1 MKRLLVLLLIVSPA
15 FVVSCW
21 NRGVGDPLSIP
32 YVRGVL
38 ADTVSA
44 PYTLIRDAG
53 MDGKNGTIAI
63 IGPFEDAF
71 YYAEELL
78 SCDYFD
84 NVDGR
89 KDSDG
94 LPDFAGETVAVISD
108 NANAPYSGYLRNGNE
123 NFLKEVN
130 VKNFISAIDTVC
142 SANQFEVNNS
152 LRKQS
157 SKVIILGSSYASAFG
172 YSDIMELYNVAKP
185 DIEVI
190 SPVHSLIRYAV
201 ARHGTD
207 AELAVW
213 TNESILGAGVY
224 SIVFEQLSKEYPSL
238 EYTAFC
244 PTSKLGYRERILSFL
259 RLYKASGQEN
269 QISAVLVDD
278 IPLRADSL
286 NVTLEKMIAERD
298 DSLRI
303 YANFISPKFEFID
316 PGQAVASDCIHYL
329 RASNSFTHKVA
340 YPNVLLYATS
350 PVLGLSSSDYTSDGD
365 YTDSFKYGRADNADK
380 NSYVLTYCPWTSLDN
395 SQKLWLEK
403 FAVKT
408 FGNYVSN

>member
-32 YVRGVL
+32 YVRSVL

-53 MDGKNGTIAI
+53 IDGKNGTIAV

-108 NANAPYSGYLRNGNE
+108 DANAPYSGYLQNGNE

-142 SANQFEVNNS
+142 SADQFETNLS

-157 SKVIILGSSYASAFG
+157 AKVIILGSSYASAFG
-172 YSDIMELYNVAKP
+172 YSDIMELYKVAKP
-185 DIEVI
+185 DILVI
-190 SPVHSLIRYAV
+190 SPVHSLIEYAV
-201 ARHGTD
+201 SRHGED
-207 AELAVW
+207 ANLAVW

-224 SIVFEQLSKEYPSL
+224 SIVFDQLSDEYPEL
-238 EYTAFC
+238 NYTAFC
-244 PTSKLGYRERILSFL
+244 PSSKDGYRERILSFL
-259 RLYKASGQEN
+259 RLYKASGQSE

-286 NVTLEKMIAERD
+286 NVTLEQMISERD
-298 DSLRI
+298 DSLRV
-303 YANFISPKFEFID
+303 YANLISPKLEFID
-316 PGQAVASDCIHYL
+316 PGQAVAADCIHYL
-329 RASNSFTHKVA
+329 RKTNSFTHKVA
-340 YPNVLLYATS
+340 YPNILLYATA

-365 YTDSFKYGRADNADK
+365 YTDSFKYGRADNSDK
-380 NSYVLTYCPWTSLDN
+380 NSYILTYCPWNSLDS
-395 SQKLWLEK
+395 SQKSWLEN

>member
-32 YVRGVL
+32 YVRSVL

-53 MDGKNGTIAI
+53 IDGKNGTIAV

-108 NANAPYSGYLRNGNE
+108 DANAPYSGYLQNENE

-142 SANQFEVNNS
+142 SADQFETNLS

-157 SKVIILGSSYASAFG
+157 AKVIILGSSYASAFG
-172 YSDIMELYNVAKP
+172 YSDIMELYKVAKP
-185 DIEVI
+185 DILVI
-190 SPVHSLIRYAV
+190 SPVHSLIEYAV
-201 ARHGTD
+201 SRHGED
-207 AELAVW
+207 ANLAVW

-224 SIVFEQLSKEYPSL
+224 SIVFDQLSDEYPEL
-238 EYTAFC
+238 NYTAFY
-244 PTSKLGYRERILSFL
+244 PSSKDGYRERILSFL
-259 RLYKASGQEN
+259 RLYKASGQSE
-269 QISAVLVDD
+269 QINAVLVDD

-286 NVTLEKMIAERD
+286 NVTLEQMISERD
-298 DSLRI
+298 DSLRV
-303 YANFISPKFEFID
+303 YANLISPKLEFID
-316 PGQAVASDCIHYL
+316 PGQAVAADCIHYL
-329 RASNSFTHKVA
+329 RKTNSFTHKVA
-340 YPNVLLYATS
+340 YPNILLYATA

-365 YTDSFKYGRADNADK
+365 YTDSFKYGRADNSDK
-380 NSYVLTYCPWTSLDN
+380 NSYILTYCPWNSLDS
-395 SQKLWLEK
+395 SQKSWLEN